1 MLDSIPK
8 QNITA
13 TEVMDLINAG
23 KPLNNLFV
31 SGKLNLTGSYNYK
44 CEKDI
49 VAENCIFESLEGS
62 CVQFIRSVRLTN
74 SKFTRCDFAYTY
86 FTGGLVIDNCTF
98 EGYLD
103 MQAGGHN
110 KKAVS
115 ITNSIFKNFVNFFDC
130 WYQGEVTIKNNHFQQ
145 GTNLLGVDATSG
157 IRTSF
162 DVEPLIE
169 GNIGQLDIDNEADLD
184 INIISLL

>member
-1 MLDSIPK
+1 M
-8 QNITA
+8 
-13 TEVMDLINAG
+13 
-23 KPLNNLFV
+23 
-31 SGKLNLTGSYNYK
+31 
-44 CEKDI
+44 
-49 VAENCIFESLEGS
+49 
-62 CVQFIRSVRLTN
+62 
-74 SKFTRCDFAYTY
+74 
-86 FTGGLVIDNCTF
+86 
-98 EGYLD
+98 
-103 MQAGGHN
+103 
-110 KKAVS
+110 
-115 ITNSIFKNFVNFFDC
+115 NFFDC